1 MYIVR
6 TALTQSAAKLTE
18 FANSNGTWL
27 ASLSA
32 ISAEHSELQETIK
45 KAQQDF
51 AGNFATSEKELGT
64 IKEDI
69 EERGEQIKE
78 VIDCLIIFNV
88 KINDNKMGFVISDS
102 DGLAKSHRTIEAI

>member
-1 MYIVR
+1 M
-6 TALTQSAAKLTE
+6 TE
-18 FANSNGTWL
+18 FANLNGTWL

-78 VIDCLIIFNV
+78 VITCNCLIILTSKLM
-88 KINDNKMGFVISDS
+88 KITGVW
-102 DGLAKSHRTIEAI
+102 L